1 MSVPQNLKNKDLN
14 MLEIVPA
21 IIPKDLE
28 DLKIHLAQ
36 VNGLVPVV
44 QIDVLD
50 GKFVPNVS
58 WPFYKGDKEEFTK
71 IISQEEGLP
80 FWDSFYFE
88 ADLMIEK
95 PEEHVEDFIFA
106 GFSRLIVHIES
117 TNKMGEIIDKCRE
130 LDTEIGIAI
139 DIETPNEVL
148 DEYIDRI
155 DFVQF
160 MGIAEIGA
168 QGEPFDARVVEKIAA
183 LKAEHPDILVSVDG
197 GVSLETTPFL
207 IGAGAERLVSG
218 SAIFGSED
226 IAKTLSQFQTIESMA
241 EERFE

>member
-1 MSVPQNLKNKDLN
+1 MSSTY
-14 MLEIVPA
+14 LEVLPA
-21 IIPKDLE
+21 IIPEDTE
-28 DLKIHLAQ
+28 DLKNKLAR
-36 VNGLVPVV
+36 VRGLVPAV
-44 QIDVLD
+44 QIDILD
-50 GKFVPNVS
+50 GKFAPERS
-58 WPFYKGDKEEFTK
+58 WPFHADDKEYFKKVIKE
-71 IISQEEGLP
+71 EEGLP
-80 FWDSFYFE
+80 FWEDFYFE
-88 ADLMIEK
+88 ADLMITEPEK
-95 PEEHVEDFIFA
+95 HIEDFIFA
-106 GFSRLIVHIES
+106 GFSRLVVHIES

>member
-1 MSVPQNLKNKDLN
+1 
-14 MLEIVPA
+14 MLEIIPA

-36 VNGLVPVV
+36 VQGLVPVV
-44 QIDVLD
+44 QVDILD
-50 GKFVPNVS
+50 GEFVPNVS
-58 WPFYKGDKEEFTK
+58 WPLYKEDKEEFAK

-88 ADLMIEK
+88 ADLMIHK
-95 PEEHVEDFIFA
+95 PEEHIEDFIFA

-117 TNKMGEIIDKCRE
+117 TAKMGEIIDKCRE

-160 MGIAEIGA
+160 MGIAEIGS
-168 QGEPFDARVVEKIAA
+168 QGQPFDTRVVEKIAT
-183 LKAEHPDILVSVDG
+183 LKSEHPDIIISVDG
-197 GVSLETTPFL
+197 GVSLESAQFL

-218 SAIFGSED
+218 STLFESED
-226 IAKTLSQFQTIESMA
+226 IAKTLAQFQTIEAMT